1 MESAVAF
8 VCIVLAIRVV
18 LHPATAPGATRTE
31 ILVRIAIAVVLVPAL
46 ALRRRSL
53 VLKGRVLAVVPA
65 LVLRRRNLALALKE
79 RTPVPVLALKG
90 RTHAAVLALNRKKLT
105 LNKRNLTLNRTRPQQ
120 NGRRAP
126 NQPTNRNRAAPRQ
139 RRTNHVTGASIRERA
154 APTQGLPN
162 NPVSYTR
169 LQQTDALDLEKLIHD
184 GLALFVAHEAG
195 SVTEEGTNN
204 TGSET
209 GEEGLYTALLVNG
222 LSA

>member
-65 LVLRRRNLALALKE
+65 LALRRRNLILKE
-79 RTPVPVLALKG
+79 RTPVPVLAQK
-90 RTHAAVLALNRKKLT
+90 RTPAAVLALNRKNLT
-105 LNKRNLTLNRTRPQQ
+105 LNKRNLTLNRNRPQQ

-154 APTQGLPN
+154 APTQGLLN

-169 LQQTDALDLEKLIHD
+169 LQQTDALDVEKLIHD

>member
-31 ILVRIAIAVVLVPAL
+31 SRVAIAVVLVPAL

-53 VLKGRVLAVVPA
+53 VLRGRTHAVVPA
-65 LVLRRRNLALALKE
+65 LALRRRNLILKE
-79 RTPVPVLALKG
+79 RTPVPVLAQK
-90 RTHAAVLALNRKKLT
+90 RTPAAALALNRKNLT

-184 GLALFVAHEAG
+184 GLALLVAHEAG

-209 GEEGLYTALLVNG
+209 GEESLYTALLVNG

>member
-31 ILVRIAIAVVLVPAL
+31 SRVAIAVVLVPAL

-53 VLKGRVLAVVPA
+53 VLRGRTHAVVPA
-65 LVLRRRNLALALKE
+65 LALRRRNLILKE
-79 RTPVPVLALKG
+79 RTP
-90 RTHAAVLALNRKKLT
+90 AAVLALRRRNLT

-154 APTQGLPN
+154 APTQGLLN

>member
-31 ILVRIAIAVVLVPAL
+31 SRVAIAVVLVPAL

-53 VLKGRVLAVVPA
+53 VLRGRTHAVVPA
-65 LVLRRRNLALALKE
+65 LALRRRNLILKE
-79 RTPVPVLALKG
+79 RTPVPVLAL
-90 RTHAAVLALNRKKLT
+90 NRKNLT
-105 LNKRNLTLNRTRPQQ
+105 LNKRNLTLNRNRPQQ

-209 GEEGLYTALLVNG
+209 GEESLYTALLVNG

>member
-79 RTPVPVLALKG
+79 RTPVPVLAQK
-90 RTHAAVLALNRKKLT
+90 RTPAAVLALNRKNLT
-105 LNKRNLTLNRTRPQQ
+105 LNKRNLTLNRNRPQQ

-154 APTQGLPN
+154 APTQGLLN

-209 GEEGLYTALLVNG
+209 GEESLYTALLVNG

>member
-65 LVLRRRNLALALKE
+65 LVLRRRNLALALK
-79 RTPVPVLALKG
+79 G
-90 RTHAAVLALNRKKLT
+90 RTHAAVLALNRKNLT

-154 APTQGLPN
+154 APTQGLLN

>member
-31 ILVRIAIAVVLVPAL
+31 SRVAIAVVLVPAL

-53 VLKGRVLAVVPA
+53 VLRGRVLAVVPA
-65 LVLRRRNLALALKE
+65 LALRRRNLILKE
-79 RTPVPVLALKG
+79 RTPVPVHAQK
-90 RTHAAVLALNRKKLT
+90 RTPAAVLALNRKNLT
-105 LNKRNLTLNRTRPQQ
+105 LNKRNLTLNRNRPQQ